1 MSWPADKP
9 KDAGLTHLASGESL
23 LADQYICS
31 PNDAARLMLE
41 GNGNLTIFKLKGKPW
56 QLNRRAKN
64 VGVTL
69 ANQADSNLV
78 LYDADGKPAGWAS
91 NTKGGEGSYLT
102 VSDDGRALY
111 TSSEGI
117 LLWSSNGKDVG
128 GKGAPAPGSAEAE
141 AEAAAPPAGESDAHD
156 PPMVQGGD
164 AAPASVEKEGS
175 GVVQMASIAASGGVG
190 DHPVEFIAEVKVND
204 LGFDFFSL
212 LSFVSLSLSRA
223 HASSKRLARKK
234 KKKKNV
240 TNFRRFPKKQDTWE
254 RDGRT
259 MYKIEVYITNKGQH
273 NITSLDVVVP
283 KREVV
288 YESWGAAHDQGEDSG
303 RRIFSLA
310 DFIKEKGGLFAGECY
325 NFGGVFSEANPG
337 FLIEN
342 FDAPC

>member
-234 KKKKNV
+234 KKK
-240 TNFRRFPKKQDTWE
+240 RHQLPPFPKKT
-254 RDGRT
+254 G
-259 MYKIEVYITNKGQH
+259 H
-273 NITSLDVVVP
+273 L
-283 KREVV
+283 
-288 YESWGAAHDQGEDSG
+288 GARRAHDVQDRGLHHQQGTAQYHVPGRRRPQARGRLRVVGCRPRPRRGLGPPHLLVGRLHQGEG
-303 RRIFSLA
+303 RPFCR
-310 DFIKEKGGLFAGECY
+310 
-325 NFGGVFSEANPG
+325 
-337 FLIEN
+337 
-342 FDAPC
+342 

>member
-234 KKKKNV
+234 KKKKKTSPTSAVSQKNRTPGSATGARCTRSRSTSPTRDSTISRPWTSSSPSARSSTSRGVPPTTRARTRAAASSRWPTSSRRRAAFLQVNV
-240 TNFRRFPKKQDTWE
+240 AT
-254 RDGRT
+254 
-259 MYKIEVYITNKGQH
+259 
-273 NITSLDVVVP
+273 L
-283 KREVV
+283 
-288 YESWGAAHDQGEDSG
+288 AASSR
-303 RRIFSLA
+303 RRIPAF
-310 DFIKEKGGLFAGECY
+310 
-325 NFGGVFSEANPG
+325 
-337 FLIEN
+337 
-342 FDAPC
+342 